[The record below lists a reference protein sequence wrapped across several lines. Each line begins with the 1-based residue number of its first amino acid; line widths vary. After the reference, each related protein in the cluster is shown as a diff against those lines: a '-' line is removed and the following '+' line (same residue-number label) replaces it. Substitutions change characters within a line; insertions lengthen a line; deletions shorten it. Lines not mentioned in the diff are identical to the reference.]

1 MTNAEYVQKN
11 APEMSLAALIAAA
24 EEWYR
29 RARPLADT
37 ETAGPTA
44 KLTAW
49 LAAEAEEAEWQPTR
63 HEDAEST
70 IVTTLQVTYVVND
83 DIAEDPEAL
92 AEFADVLAQTA
103 VWCAWAGYHEH
114 VMETG
119 HPDNIRATGVQVFT
133 FDGQKAAAA
142 AATPEGSAG

>member
-1 MTNAEYVQKN
+1 MTNAEYIQKN
-11 APEMSLAALIAAA
+11 APEMSLEALIAAA

-29 RARPLADT
+29 RERPLADA

-70 IVTTLQVTYVVND
+70 IVATLQVTYVVSGD
-83 DIAEDPEAL
+83 AAEDPEEL
-92 AEFADVLAQTA
+92 AGLANVLAQTA
-103 VWCAWAGYHEH
+103 VRCAWAGYHEH

-119 HPDNIRATGVQVFT
+119 RPDDIRATGVQVFT
-133 FDGQKAAAA
+133 FDEPRIAAAV
-142 AATPEGSAG
+142 PEGSEA

>member
-29 RARPLADT
+29 RERPLADA
-37 ETAGPTA
+37 ETAGPIV

-49 LAAEAEEAEWQPTR
+49 LAAEAEEAEWQPTP

-70 IVTTLQVTYVVND
+70 VVATLQVTYVVSGD
-83 DIAEDPEAL
+83 AAEDPEAL
-92 AEFADVLAQTA
+92 AGLADVLAQTA
-103 VWCAWAGYHEH
+103 VRCTWAGYHEH

-119 HPDNIRATGVQVFT
+119 HPDNIRATGVQVFS
-133 FDGQKAAAA
+133 FDGQKAA